1 MNEETDCE
9 LQAPAEIAMSSDEV
23 FEERKGFPAYM
34 RSMWDCRFFWLSL
47 VRNDLRSKY
56 RRSMLGLG
64 WSLLQPL
71 ATALVLGTVF
81 AGIFDLD
88 PTTYGMYLII
98 GLCFWNYLSGVANLG
113 CTSMLAG
120 ESYIRQY
127 PAPMAIY
134 PLRTVL
140 GAAIHFSVA
149 LGFLIVV
156 SWCMYG
162 FGNLLALTSLVPTML
177 LLLIFGWSLA
187 ALMGLA
193 NVYFHD
199 TQHLVEVALQ
209 ILFYATPIIYL
220 PEMLEEKASAVGNA
234 AVWMI
239 NANPLGAF
247 VMLLRQPLQ
256 EATFPSGQTFLV
268 AAILTTLTAGGATLA
283 LSRLERR
290 LIFHL

>member
-1 MNEETDCE
+1 MNDVNTEDSQEPAAEQAHLDE
-9 LQAPAEIAMSSDEV
+9 L
-23 FEERKGFPAYM
+23 FEERKGFPAYL
-34 RSMWDCRFFWLSL
+34 RAMWECRYFWLSL
-47 VRNDLRSKY
+47 VRNDLRAKY

-64 WSLLQPL
+64 WSLLQPI
-71 ATALVLGTVF
+71 AMAIVLGTVF
-81 AGIFDLD
+81 ASIFKLD
-88 PTTYGMYLII
+88 PRTYGVYLII
-98 GLCFWNYLSGVANLG
+98 GLCFWNYLSGITNLG
-113 CTSMLAG
+113 CGSLLSG
-120 ESYIRQY
+120 ESYIRQH
-127 PAPMAIY
+127 PVPMAIY

-149 LGFLIVV
+149 LGFLIVLC
-156 SWCMYG
+156 WCLYG
-162 FGNLLALTSLVPTML
+162 FSNLLALTSLIPTML
-177 LLLIFGWSLA
+177 LLLVFGWSMA
-187 ALMGLA
+187 TLMGLA

-220 PEMLEEKASAVGNA
+220 PEMLEAKANAMGNA

-239 NANPLGAF
+239 KANPLGAF

-256 EATFPSGQTFLV
+256 EATFPSGETFLI
-268 AAILTTLTAGGATLA
+268 AATLTMLTAGSAAFA